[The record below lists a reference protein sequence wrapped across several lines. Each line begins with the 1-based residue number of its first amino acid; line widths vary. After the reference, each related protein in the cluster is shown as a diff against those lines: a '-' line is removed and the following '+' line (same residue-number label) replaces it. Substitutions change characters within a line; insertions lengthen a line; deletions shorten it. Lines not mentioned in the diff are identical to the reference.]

1 MTQPEVFTRKTSG
14 LVRVMSPNAAF
25 VYNVLTMGLI
35 FPWTYLWGP
44 WAFPGSSLALGILI
58 ATVIEVFIAG
68 AYVYLAAAMP
78 RSGGD
83 YVFQSRVLGGGLG
96 YTAVMSGF
104 VIWILQWVALSGW
117 LFAVLGVAPFF
128 QAMGVHLQNQGMIEV
143 GNWALSPT
151 GIVVISLLLAIV
163 TTLVLVRGLKLYVLI
178 QHFLFAATLI
188 AFALILWIFFTTPT
202 SQFVERLNAFAM
214 GLGQGTDFYNFILQ
228 DVKAAGWDTQKAFSL
243 VATLGIAPIAW
254 TSLQWATYSVEQG
267 SEIQGAESRR
277 NQWFIL
283 VGSCVFTG
291 VLLALLAVAEEKA
304 IGKDF
309 LSAVSASYY
318 GQVKAEG
325 SAGMGSIAPF
335 PNVLAMAITAS
346 PIVIFLIALGYVAN
360 AWQVTFNCFIGM
372 TRNMVAM
379 ALDRTLPDWVARVHP
394 RLHSPVNAHVAYLV
408 GSIAWILAYNYVPG
422 WIGYTLG
429 VTFACG
435 YVFALSTLA
444 AALLP
449 YRAKQ
454 LYEASGAT
462 ATFAGLPLVTVLGVV
477 GFVLG
482 GAMVLSFMFVPA
494 LGLTSRT
501 AYAIVF
507 GIIILSALMYVVAK
521 NYNSGRGIN
530 IALAFK
536 AVPPQ

>member
-58 ATVIEVFIAG
+58 ATAIQVFICG
-68 AYVYLAAAMP
+68 TYVYLAAAMP

-83 YVFQSRVLGGGLG
+83 YVFQSRVLGGGIG
-96 YTAVMSGF
+96 YTVVMSGF

-117 LFAVLGVAPFF
+117 LFAVLGVAPLF
-128 QAMGVHLQNQGMIEV
+128 QALGVHFQNQGMIGL
-143 GNWALSPT
+143 GNWALSPS
-151 GIVVISLLLAIV
+151 GIVVISLVLAVI
-163 TTLVLVRGLKLYVLI
+163 TTLVLLRGLKLYVLI
-178 QHFLFAATLI
+178 QQFMFVATLI
-188 AFALILWIFFTTPT
+188 AVALILWLFFTTP
-202 SQFVERLNAFAM
+202 SSAFVERLNSFGA
-214 GLGQGTDFYNFILQ
+214 GLGQGNDFYHFIIN
-228 DVKAAGWDTQKAFSL
+228 DVKAAGWDTQKSFSL
-243 VATLGIAPIAW
+243 LATLGIAPIAW

-277 NQWFIL
+277 NQAYIL
-283 VGSCVFTG
+283 IGSCIFTG
-291 VLLALLAVAEEKA
+291 LLLALLAVAEEKA
-304 IGKDF
+304 IGSEF

-318 GQVKAEG
+318 GQIKAEG

-335 PNVLAMAITAS
+335 PNILAMAITAS
-346 PIVIFLIALGYVAN
+346 PVVICLIALGYLAN

-379 ALDRTLPDWVARVHP
+379 ALDRTLPEWVARVHP

-408 GSIAWILAYNYVPG
+408 GSVVWILAYNYVPG
-422 WIGYTLG
+422 WTGYTLG

-435 YVFALSTLA
+435 YVFVLSTLA
-444 AALLP
+444 GALMP
-449 YRAKQ
+449 YRAKE
-454 LYEASGAT
+454 LYQASGAT
-462 ATFAGLPLVTVLGVV
+462 EKLGRVPLVTVLGGV
-477 GFVLG
+477 GTLLG

-494 LGLTSRT
+494 LGLTGMKPYT
-501 AYAIVF
+501 IVF
-507 GIIILSALMYVVAK
+507 GIILISSVMYLIAK
-521 NYNSGRGIN
+521 SVNRSRGID
-530 IALAFK
+530 ISLAFK

>member
-44 WAFPGSSLALGILI
+44 WAFPGSSLALGILV
-58 ATVIEVFIAG
+58 ATAIQVFICG
-68 AYVYLAAAMP
+68 AYVFLASAMP

-83 YVFQSRVLGGGLG
+83 YVFQSRVLGGGFG
-96 YTAVMSGF
+96 YTVVMSGF
-104 VIWILQWVALSGW
+104 VIWIMQWVALSGW

-128 QAMGVHLQNQGMIEV
+128 QATGVHFQNQGLINV
-143 GNWALSPT
+143 GNWALSPN
-151 GIVVISLLLAIV
+151 GIIWISLVLAIV
-163 TTLVLVRGLKLYVLI
+163 TTLVLLRGLKLYVLI
-178 QHFLFAATLI
+178 QHFLFAFTLI
-188 AFALILWIFFTTPT
+188 AFALILWLFFTTPT
-202 SQFVERLNAFAM
+202 SVFIERLNAFAA
-214 GLGQGTDFYNFILQ
+214 GLGQNTDFYNFIIQ
-228 DVKAAGWDTQKAFSL
+228 DVKAAGWDTQKSFSL
-243 VATLGIAPIAW
+243 LATLGIAPIAW

-267 SEIQGAESRR
+267 SEIQGAESRK
-277 NQWFIL
+277 NQAYIL

-291 VLLALLAVAEEKA
+291 ILLALLAVAEEKA
-304 IGKDF
+304 IGSEF

-335 PNVLAMAITAS
+335 PNILAMAITAS
-346 PIVIFLIALGYVAN
+346 PVVIFLIALGYLAN

-379 ALDRTLPDWVARVHP
+379 ALDRTLPEWVARVHA

-408 GSIAWILAYNYVPG
+408 GAILWILAYNKVPG
-422 WIGYTLG
+422 WVSYTLG
-429 VTFACG
+429 VTFASG
-435 YVFALSTLA
+435 YVFVLSTVA
-444 AALLP
+444 GALLP

-454 LYEASGAT
+454 VYEASGAT
-462 ATFAGLPLVTVLGVV
+462 ATFAGLPLVTVLGAV
-477 GFVLG
+477 GAVLG

-494 LGLTSRT
+494 LGLTSQR

-507 GIIILSALMYVVAK
+507 GIIVVSAVMYVVAK
-521 NYNSGRGIN
+521 AYNRSRGID
-530 IALAFK
+530 ITLAFK